1 MYTAEENIGQ
11 ELLSRVSMGD
21 YRAEGYLWHTRLKD
35 NTILIVTMVGRILI
49 VEDNTSTNSSNY
61 RVDFCILLW
70 QCLIVDILLIEIEYE
85 KPVPKVAYSS
95 VEDFHTIMA
104 TQLHVHSDLLH
115 LKGSPNLK
123 LHHLPTHQENSNGLK
138 LTLRR
143 LEMVNHEQLI
153 DLIMQYFTRF
163 NSNLTNSCADIAMY
177 LSDAGIKLHPSTA
190 IGSRNRGR
198 VRINIDTTVNSAT
211 NTGRGGDGVLS
222 PSTSRTVSSSTLT
235 SFDNTTTLHSTYRK
249 RSLDELDKVSNSNSG
264 DSMAD
269 YDVVEDGMNEYG
281 SKNSRIS
288 ATPRK

>member
-1 MYTAEENIGQ
+1 
-11 ELLSRVSMGD
+11 
-21 YRAEGYLWHTRLKD
+21 
-35 NTILIVTMVGRILI
+35 
-49 VEDNTSTNSSNY
+49 
-61 RVDFCILLW
+61 
-70 QCLIVDILLIEIEYE
+70 
-85 KPVPKVAYSS
+85 
-95 VEDFHTIMA
+95 
-104 TQLHVHSDLLH
+104 
-115 LKGSPNLK
+115 LK

-163 NSNLTNSCADIAMY
+163 NSNLTNRLLTHSLTHSLAYSLTHSLSCADIAMY